1 MIGNQKHKVGTDPKF
16 TGPDEIP
23 LLPKFLSDQ
32 NPDQSSH
39 YHLLLKE
46 WWESV
51 YENLNRIRD
60 MVVNFQV
67 ADLKEGSEEDLT
79 RAKSELS
86 QLASELVGNLDDE
99 IGQAIQ
105 SLEGTLTKSITDHID
120 SRDNPHGVTADDLNI
135 STAGKT
141 GDYGD
146 LSNIPSEFPP
156 STHSHA
162 YNTLTDIPNLF
173 APSAHNHDI
182 SDITNLSTTLD
193 GKASKVSLGNIVPS
207 NATTTADGLMS
218 SSDKTK
224 LDGMSSGGEI
234 VYADNI
240 TWGSLGFTNLISSN
254 GTGYEVPAGVTK
266 VAFMDG
272 TAVTKRTTAYP
283 TYPGTGRYWGLPLPA
298 DQGGDG
304 LSPPFDNKIHIISAK
319 VNGQNVNSG
328 AAPQVLLLL

>member
-32 NPDQSSH
+32 NPDQASH

-67 ADLKEGSEEDLT
+67 ADLKEGTEGNLVS
-79 RAKSELS
+79 AKNELS
-86 QLASELVGNLDDE
+86 QLANDLVRSLDGE
-99 IGQAIQ
+99 INEAIQ
-105 SLEGTLTKSITDHID
+105 NLEGTLTKNITDHIN
-120 SRDNPHGVTADDLNI
+120 STNNPHSVTADQLNI
-135 STAGKT
+135 STVGKT

-146 LSNIPSEFPP
+146 LSNIPNEFNP
-156 STHSHA
+156 SS
-162 YNTLTDIPNLF
+162 
-173 APSAHNHDI
+173 HNHNI
-182 SDITNLSTTLD
+182 SDITDLSTTLE
-193 GKASKVSLGNIVPS
+193 GKAGTGDVFSGDYGDLSNKPTIPTVPGV
-207 NATTTADGLMS
+207 ATTTANGLMS
-218 SSDKTK
+218 SGDKSK
-224 LDGMSSGGEI
+224 LDGMSSGGRI

-240 TWGSLGFTNLISSN
+240 TWGGLGFTNTIFSN

-266 VAFMDG
+266 VVFMDG

-283 TYPGTGRYWGLPLPA
+283 TYPGPGRHWGLPLPA

-304 LSPPFDNKIHIISAK
+304 RSPPFDNKIHIISERL
-319 VNGQNVNSG
+319 NGQNVNSG